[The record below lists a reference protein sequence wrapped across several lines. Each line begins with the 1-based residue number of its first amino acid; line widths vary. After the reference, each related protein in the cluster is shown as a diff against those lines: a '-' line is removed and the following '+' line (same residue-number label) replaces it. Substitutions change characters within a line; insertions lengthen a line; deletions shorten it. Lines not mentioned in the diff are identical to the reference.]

1 MSRKTTRKV
10 LVTFL
15 KKVNFHLGWTD
26 SASLLKRLGKNKK
39 NRKVA

>member
-1 MSRKTTRKV
+1 MSRETTRKV

-15 KKVNFHLGWTD
+15 KKANFHLGWTD

-39 NRKVA
+39 NHKVA